1 MGSPG
6 CGSRLCEILSDT
18 WSHVSAQAFLRLDS
32 VPRPISYLHGALW
45 VYHSG
50 LVLFGAGWEK
60 EVTRGS
66 DASSG
71 RPGGMEVEMP
81 GACRGT
87 GPIPVAMQVGARLAG
102 SARQLSP

>member
-6 CGSRLCEILSDT
+6 RQSRLCKILSDT
-18 WSHVSAQAFLRLDS
+18 WSHVSAQAFLHPDS
-32 VPRPISYLHGALW
+32 VPRPISYLQGALP

-60 EVTRGS
+60 EATRGS
-66 DASSG
+66 DALSG

-87 GPIPVAMQVGARLAG
+87 GPVPVATQVGARLAG
-102 SARQLSP
+102 SARQLQP